1 MRFIFGLALAITI
14 GAFPAIAQDE
24 TLRSPKDFNGIK
36 DQSEKSAAIFEE
48 MTKVI
53 TDPRCINCHPVDN
66 RPRQG
71 EDSHLHM
78 PPIVRWDSGD
88 FGPPGLRCSSC
99 HGDEPIKFVGT
110 PGTIPGH
117 VPWRLAPQSMGWIG
131 LSHAQICAQLKDPTR
146 NGNRSLEDIHHHHA
160 TDALVGSAWH
170 PGEDRKPAPG
180 TQDIFAALTKAWI
193 ETGAAC
199 PK

>member
-1 MRFIFGLALAITI
+1 MHARLALTLLVALTV
-14 GAFPAIAQDE
+14 GETVAQEDV
-24 TLRSPKDFNGIK
+24 LRSPKDFDTIK
-36 DQSEKSAAIFEE
+36 NPSERSVAIFEE

-78 PPIVRWDSGD
+78 PPVVRWDDGD

-99 HGDEPIKFVGT
+99 HGDEPVKFVGT
-110 PGTIPGH
+110 PGSIPGH
-117 VPWRLAPQSMGWIG
+117 VPWRLAPKSMGWIG
-131 LSHAQICAQLKDPTR
+131 LSHAQICEQLKDPAR
-146 NGNRSLEDIHHHHA
+146 NGKRSLADIEHHHA

-170 PGEDRKPAPG
+170 PGEGRKPAPG
-180 TQDIFAALTKAWI
+180 SQDIFAALTKAWI
-193 ETGAAC
+193 ESGAAC
-199 PK
+199 PM